1 MSADPEVL
9 SEHDCRGCE
18 RIDLVETSMEFVV
31 VVVGCVLAIAAANTL
46 APRVRLAAPLLL
58 VAVGVIVSFI
68 PRVPEIEVDPE
79 IILMG
84 VLPPLLYAAAVA
96 MPVMD
101 FRRDVQSIG
110 LLSIVLVI
118 ISALVLGAFFSAIL
132 PEADYATGVAL
143 GAILSPTDAV
153 ATGTIKRVG
162 APARITTVLSGE
174 SLFNDASSLVVLRAA
189 IAASAASVSFG
200 GVAVSFVWSLVAAI
214 AVGAAIGWLHTR
226 IRGRLSNPAVATAVS
241 FTAPY
246 IAYIP
251 AELIESSGLVAAVA
265 AGLVSGQSSVRRL
278 TAAVRQSDMQ
288 NWRMVEVV
296 LEGAV
301 FLIMGLELKALLAD
315 VHEAHESWVHA
326 LWPAIA
332 AFAMIVVLRLLFM
345 VPLMWVVDRRAQ
357 RLISRESHLS
367 AVRESLDGKPGAPD
381 TAARRY
387 RRIIDKR
394 LADIDYYR
402 DEALGPKESLV
413 VVWGGMRGVVTLAAA
428 QTLPADTPYRSL
440 LILVAF
446 FVAVISLTVQSGTIA
461 AFVRSLK
468 LPDQSAQVRQ
478 ERAELRYE
486 MLQVAQQ
493 VLHDPDV
500 VGQNQ
505 QLAGQVQLI
514 RDLESRDSEEEDGT
528 TPEDALDRG
537 IAMSREMRRVRGKML
552 VEQRKKLLELRDRGT
567 YSSEA
572 LTAELAKLDAEEISI
587 TA

>member
-1 MSADPEVL
+1 
-9 SEHDCRGCE
+9 
-18 RIDLVETSMEFVV
+18 VETSMEFVV

>member
-1 MSADPEVL
+1 
-9 SEHDCRGCE
+9 
-18 RIDLVETSMEFVV
+18 MEFVV

-46 APRVRLAAPLLL
+46 APRIRLAAPLLL

-162 APARITTVLSGE
+162 APARITTLLSGE

-214 AVGAAIGWLHTR
+214 AVGAVIGWLHTR

-500 VGQNQ
+500 VGHNQ

-552 VEQRKKLLELRDRGT
+552 VEQRKKLLELRDRGA

>member
-1 MSADPEVL
+1 M
-9 SEHDCRGCE
+9 
-18 RIDLVETSMEFVV
+18 ETSMEFVV

-46 APRVRLAAPLLL
+46 APRIRLAAPLLL

-162 APARITTVLSGE
+162 APARITTLLSGE

-214 AVGAAIGWLHTR
+214 AVGAVIGWLHTR

-500 VGQNQ
+500 VGHNQ

-552 VEQRKKLLELRDRGT
+552 VEQRKKLLELRDRGA